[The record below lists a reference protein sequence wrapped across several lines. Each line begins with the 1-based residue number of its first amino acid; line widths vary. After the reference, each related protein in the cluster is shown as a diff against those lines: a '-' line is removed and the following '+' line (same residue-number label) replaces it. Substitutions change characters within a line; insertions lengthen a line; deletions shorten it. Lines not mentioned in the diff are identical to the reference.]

1 LLSAHPPERLH
12 VELQS
17 RVGPTLSQRGYRVV
31 GFGPAGVTWR
41 RDMAG
46 KIVAALAVLGFFALG
61 GYASGDAG
69 SIVLGVV
76 LTLSALL
83 LFYVRRPNTVSI
95 NMTRV
100 AGGTELSFTGGR
112 DAAKAQE
119 LAQSVAGPAPEGA
132 LAAVPVPVRKADG
145 LTEPIAGLVREAHL
159 REARI
164 REAIQRADLPYEEVA
179 DEVDGFVDAIDRTA
193 RRAQLLHE
201 ALTDSPPE
209 KVAARLAEVR
219 DDPDQAGL
227 AEALTTQLA
236 TLEKMQRQLKR
247 FFSELERLL
256 VELDTVRSQ
265 LISVSASTESEQQ
278 DELVEQVR
286 DLRERMGAVAEGMAA
301 AYEEPPTPP
310 SP

>member
-1 LLSAHPPERLH
+1 VLSSHPPERLH

-46 KIVAALAVLGFFALG
+46 KIVGALCVLGFFALG

-69 SIVLGVV
+69 SIVLGVI

-83 LFYVRRPNTVSI
+83 LFYIRRPNTVGI

-100 AGGTELSFTGGR
+100 AGGTELTFTGGR

-132 LAAVPVPVRKADG
+132 LAAVPVRRAEG
-145 LTEPIAGLVREAHL
+145 LTGPIAGLVRDAHL

-164 REAIQRADLPYEEVA
+164 REAITRADLPYDEVA
-179 DEVDGFVDAIDRTA
+179 DEVNGFVDAIDRTA
-193 RRAQLLHE
+193 RRAQLLQE
-201 ALTDSPPE
+201 ALDDSPPE

-247 FFSELERLL
+247 FYSELERLL

-286 DLRERMGAVAEGMAA
+286 DLRERMGAVADGMAA

>member
-1 LLSAHPPERLH
+1 LLSGHPPERLH

-46 KIVAALAVLGFFALG
+46 KIGGALFLLGFFALG

-69 SIVLGVV
+69 SIVFAVI
-76 LTLSALL
+76 LTLSAVL

-100 AGGTELSFTGGR
+100 PGGTELTFTGGR

-119 LAQSVAGPAPEGA
+119 LARSVAGPAPEGA
-132 LAAVPVPVRKADG
+132 LTPAVPVRRAEG
-145 LTEPIAGLVREAHL
+145 LSEPIAGLVREAHV

-164 REAIQRADLPYEEVA
+164 RAAIERADLPYDEVA
-179 DEVDGFVDAIDRTA
+179 DEVSGFVDAIDRTA
-193 RRAQLLHE
+193 RRAQLLQE
-201 ALTDSPPE
+201 VLTDSPPD

-219 DDPDQAGL
+219 DDPDAAGL

-247 FFSELERLL
+247 FYSELERLL

-265 LISVSASTESEQQ
+265 LVSVSASTESEQQ

-301 AYEEPPTPP
+301 AYEGPTRP

>member
-1 LLSAHPPERLH
+1 LLSGHPPERLH

-46 KIVAALAVLGFFALG
+46 KIVAALFVMGFFALG
-61 GYASGDAG
+61 GYANGDAG
-69 SIVLGVV
+69 SIVLAVI
-76 LTLSALL
+76 LTLSSLL
-83 LFYVRRPNTVSI
+83 LFLVRRPNTVSI
-95 NMTRV
+95 NLNRV
-100 AGGTELSFTGGR
+100 PGGTELTFMGGR
-112 DAAKAQE
+112 DAAKAEE
-119 LAQSVAGPAPEGA
+119 LAKSVAGPAPDGA
-132 LAAVPVPVRKADG
+132 LEPVPEPTAEG
-145 LTEPIAGLVREAHL
+145 LSEPIAGLVREAHL
-159 REARI
+159 RRTRI
-164 REAIQRADLPYEEVA
+164 RRTIERADLPYDEVA
-179 DEVDGFVDAIDRTA
+179 EEVDGFVDAIDRTA
-193 RRAQLLHE
+193 RRAQLLQE

-219 DDPDQAGL
+219 DDPESAGL

-247 FFSELERLL
+247 FYSELERLL

-301 AYEEPPTPP
+301 AYEPPTPP

>member
-1 LLSAHPPERLH
+1 

-41 RDMAG
+41 REMAG
-46 KIVAALAVLGFFALG
+46 KIVGALAVLGFFALG

-69 SIVLGVV
+69 SIVFGVI

-83 LFYVRRPNTVSI
+83 LFYIRRPNTVSI

-100 AGGTELSFTGGR
+100 AGGTELTFTGGR

-119 LAQSVAGPAPEGA
+119 LARSVAGPAPEGA
-132 LAAVPVPVRKADG
+132 LAAMPARKAEG
-145 LTEPIAGLVREAHL
+145 LTEPVAGLVREAHL

-164 REAIQRADLPYEEVA
+164 REAIERADLPYDEVA
-179 DEVDGFVDAIDRTA
+179 DEVHGFVDAIDRTA
-193 RRAQLLHE
+193 RRAQLLQE
-201 ALTDSPPE
+201 ALSDSPPE

-227 AEALTTQLA
+227 AEALSTQLA

-247 FFSELERLL
+247 FYSELERLL

>member
-1 LLSAHPPERLH
+1 

-31 GFGPAGVTWR
+31 AFGPAGVTWR

-46 KIVAALAVLGFFALG
+46 KIVGALAVLGFFALG

-69 SIVLGVV
+69 SIVLGVI

-83 LFYVRRPNTVSI
+83 LFYTRRPSTVSI

-100 AGGTELSFTGGR
+100 AGGTELTFTGGR

-132 LAAVPVPVRKADG
+132 LAAVPVRQAEG

-164 REAIQRADLPYEEVA
+164 REAIQRADLPYDEVA
-179 DEVDGFVDAIDRTA
+179 DEVNGFVDAIDRTA
-193 RRAQLLHE
+193 RRAQLLQE
-201 ALTDSPPE
+201 ALADSPPE

-227 AEALTTQLA
+227 TEALTTQLA

-247 FFSELERLL
+247 FYSELERLL

>member
-1 LLSAHPPERLH
+1 LLSGHPPERLH

-46 KIVAALAVLGFFALG
+46 RIVAALAVLGFFALG

-69 SIVLGVV
+69 SIVFGAI

-95 NMTRV
+95 NLTRV
-100 AGGTELSFTGGR
+100 AGGTELTFTGGR

-132 LAAVPVPVRKADG
+132 LAAVPVRQAKG
-145 LTEPIAGLVREAHL
+145 LSEPIAGLVREAHL
-159 REARI
+159 RETRI
-164 REAIQRADLPYEEVA
+164 REAIERADLPYEEVA
-179 DEVDGFVDAIDRTA
+179 DEVDGFVGAIDRTA

-201 ALTDSPPE
+201 VLTDSPPE
-209 KVAARLAEVR
+209 KVSARLAEVR

-247 FFSELERLL
+247 FYSELERLL